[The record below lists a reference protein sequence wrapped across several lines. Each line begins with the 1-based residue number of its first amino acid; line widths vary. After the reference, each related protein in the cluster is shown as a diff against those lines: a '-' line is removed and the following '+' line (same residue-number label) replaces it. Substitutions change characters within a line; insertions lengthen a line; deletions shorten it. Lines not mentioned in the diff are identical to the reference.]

1 MRIHSLRLLRGL
13 GAKDLI
19 GYLYPRIFSLHNM
32 PEEVPSRSHLE
43 ILRCQAGFPDKTGQ
57 FVLPPIVRATRQTL
71 EDSGAYLL
79 ENGQTM
85 ILYLGRHVVPLLLND
100 LFGPLCNALADLD
113 FQMTV
118 PPPLDTP
125 ISIQL
130 RNTIAY
136 INETRPSRALCIQ
149 IARATMDGAEHEFS
163 SLLVE
168 DRNNEAQA
176 YGEYLPYLHRQINM
190 EVFYDHLRVKL
201 GD

>member
-1 MRIHSLRLLRGL
+1 MRIHSLRLLRSF
-13 GAKDLI
+13 GARDLI

-32 PEEVPSRSHLE
+32 PEEVPSRSQLK
-43 ILRCQAGFPDKTGQ
+43 ILIGQAGFPDKTGQ
-57 FVLPPIVRATRQTL
+57 LVLPPIVRATRQCL

-100 LFGPLCNALADLD
+100 LFGPFCNALTDLD

-118 PPPLDTP
+118 LPPLDTP

-130 RNTIAY
+130 RNIIAY
-136 INETRPSRALCIQ
+136 IKETRPARALFIQ

-190 EVFYDHLRVKL
+190 EVLCNPLDVK
-201 GD
+201 